1 MMSTFDIEEGM
12 TDAGKSSTPRMVK
25 GGIFAPNDVALIKKA
40 LMFYIGHSGD
50 VTELDEKQT
59 VNLLHR
65 LNNRI

>member
-25 GGIFAPNDVALIKKA
+25 GGIFAPNDIALIKKA

-50 VTELDEKQT
+50 VTELD
-59 VNLLHR
+59 
-65 LNNRI
+65 